1 MHELI
6 YFESPGYAEPTRL
19 CLEISQVSWKNT
31 TVDWDGFQE
40 LKDNGELPYGYL
52 PILKTPQGTLAE
64 SNALMRYAAALA
76 GLEPEDLYL
85 RGKVDEILEL
95 IQGWRASFTPTF
107 YIEDLDEKIK
117 ARKALFA
124 VGAKI
129 DVGLKDLESLIEASS
144 TGWIADTED
153 MTLADV
159 KAFLNTFMMFSG
171 QFDGI
176 DPSMLK
182 PYPMLMKYHDHMA
195 NDARVK
201 AYYDRD
207 DDEIRWVYKP
217 NAFDEA

>member
-19 CLEISQVSWKNT
+19 CLELSQVSWKNT
-31 TVDWDGFQE
+31 TVDWDGFKA
-40 LKDNGELPYGYL
+40 LKDSGELPHGYL

-76 GLEPEDLYL
+76 GLEPEDLFL

-107 YIEDLDEKIK
+107 YIEDLDEKIA
-117 ARKALFA
+117 ARKALFEE
-124 VGAKI
+124 GAKI
-129 DVGLKDLESLIEASS
+129 DLGLKNLESLVEASS

-176 DPSMLK
+176 EASMLK
-182 PYPMLMKYHDHMA
+182 SYPSLMKYHDHVA

-201 AYYDRD
+201 AYYDRE
-207 DDEIRWVYKP
+207 DELRWVYKP
-217 NAFDEA
+217 GAFNNA

>member
-19 CLEISQVSWKNT
+19 CLELSQVSWKNT
-31 TVDWDGFQE
+31 TVDWDGFQA
-40 LKDNGELPYGYL
+40 LKDSGELPHGYL

-76 GLEPEDLYL
+76 GLEPEDLFL

-107 YIEDLDEKIK
+107 YIEDLDEKIA
-117 ARKALFA
+117 ARKALFEE
-124 VGAKI
+124 GAKI
-129 DVGLKDLESLIEASS
+129 DLGLKNLESLVEASS

-176 DPSMLK
+176 EASMLK
-182 PYPMLMKYHDHMA
+182 SYPSLMKYHDHVA

-201 AYYDRD
+201 AYYDRE
-207 DDEIRWVYKP
+207 DELRWVYKP
-217 NAFDEA
+217 GAFNNA

>member
-1 MHELI
+1 
-6 YFESPGYAEPTRL
+6 
-19 CLEISQVSWKNT
+19 VSWKNT
-31 TVDWDGFQE
+31 TVDWDGFQA
-40 LKDNGELPYGYL
+40 LKDSGELPHGYL

-76 GLEPEDLYL
+76 GLEPEDLFL

-107 YIEDLDEKIK
+107 YIEDLDEKIA
-117 ARKALFA
+117 ARKALFEE
-124 VGAKI
+124 GAKI
-129 DVGLKDLESLIEASS
+129 DLGLKNLESLVEASS

-176 DPSMLK
+176 EASMLK
-182 PYPMLMKYHDHMA
+182 SYPSLMKYHDHVA

-201 AYYDRD
+201 AYYDRE
-207 DDEIRWVYKP
+207 DELRWVYKP
-217 NAFDEA
+217 GAFNDA

>member
-19 CLEISQVSWKNT
+19 CLELSQVSWKNT
-31 TVDWDGFQE
+31 TVDWDGFQA
-40 LKDNGELPYGYL
+40 LKDSGELPHGYL

-76 GLEPEDLYL
+76 GLEPEDLFL

-107 YIEDLDEKIK
+107 YIEDLDEKIA
-117 ARKALFA
+117 ARKALFEE
-124 VGAKI
+124 GAKI
-129 DVGLKDLESLIEASS
+129 DLGLKNLESLVEASS

-176 DPSMLK
+176 EASMLK
-182 PYPMLMKYHDHMA
+182 SYPSLMKYHDHMA

-201 AYYDRD
+201 AYYDC

-217 NAFDEA
+217 NAFNEA

>member
-6 YFESPGYAEPTRL
+6 YFDSPGYAEPTRF
-19 CLEISQVSWKNT
+19 CLEISELPWKNT
-31 TVDWDGFQE
+31 TVDWDGFQA
-40 LKDNGELPYGYL
+40 LKDSGELPHGYL

-76 GLEPEDLYL
+76 GLEPEDLFL

-107 YIEDLDEKIK
+107 YIEDLDEKIA
-117 ARKALFA
+117 ARKALFEE
-124 VGAKI
+124 GAKI
-129 DVGLKDLESLIEASS
+129 DLGLKNLESLVEASS

-171 QFDGI
+171 QFDVI
-176 DPSMLK
+176 EASMLK
-182 PYPMLMKYHDHMA
+182 SYPSLMKYHDHVA

-201 AYYDRD
+201 AYYDLE
-207 DDEIRWVYKP
+207 DELRWVYKP
-217 NAFDEA
+217 GAFNNA

>member
-1 MHELI
+1 MI

-19 CLEISQVSWKNT
+19 CLELSQVSWKNT
-31 TVDWDGFQE
+31 TVDWDGFQA
-40 LKDNGELPYGYL
+40 LKDSGELPHGYL

-76 GLEPEDLYL
+76 GLEPEDLFL

-107 YIEDLDEKIK
+107 YIEDLDEKIA
-117 ARKALFA
+117 ARKALFEE
-124 VGAKI
+124 GAKI
-129 DVGLKDLESLIEASS
+129 DLGLKNLESLVEASS

-176 DPSMLK
+176 EASMLK
-182 PYPMLMKYHDHMA
+182 SYPSLMKYHDHVA

-201 AYYDRD
+201 AYYDLE
-207 DDEIRWVYKP
+207 DELRWVYKP
-217 NAFDEA
+217 GAFNNA

>member
-19 CLEISQVSWKNT
+19 CLELSQVSWKNT
-31 TVDWDGFQE
+31 TVDWDGFQA
-40 LKDNGELPYGYL
+40 LKDSGELPHGYL

-76 GLEPEDLYL
+76 GLEPEDLFL

-107 YIEDLDEKIK
+107 YIEDLDEKIA
-117 ARKALFA
+117 ARKALFEE
-124 VGAKI
+124 GAKI
-129 DVGLKDLESLIEASS
+129 DLGLKNLESLVEASS

-176 DPSMLK
+176 EASMLK
-182 PYPMLMKYHDHMA
+182 SYPSLMKYHNHVA

-201 AYYDRD
+201 AYYDRE
-207 DDEIRWVYKP
+207 DELRWVYKP
-217 NAFDEA
+217 GAFNNA

>member
-19 CLEISQVSWKNT
+19 CLELSQVSWKNT
-31 TVDWDGFQE
+31 TVDWDGFQA
-40 LKDNGELPYGYL
+40 LKDSGELPHGYL

-76 GLEPEDLYL
+76 GLEPEDLFL

-107 YIEDLDEKIK
+107 YIEDLDEKIA
-117 ARKALFA
+117 ARKALFEE
-124 VGAKI
+124 GAKI
-129 DVGLKDLESLIEASS
+129 DLGLKNLESLVEASS

-176 DPSMLK
+176 EASMLK
-182 PYPMLMKYHDHMA
+182 SYPSLMKYHDHVA

-201 AYYDRD
+201 AYYDRE
-207 DDEIRWVYKP
+207 DELRWVYKP
-217 NAFDEA
+217 GAFNDA

>member
-40 LKDNGELPYGYL
+40 LKDSGELPYCYL

-107 YIEDLDEKIK
+107 YIEDLDEKIA
-117 ARKALFA
+117 ARKALF
-124 VGAKI
+124 VEGAKI

-153 MTLADV
+153 ITLADV

-176 DPSMLK
+176 DASMLK
-182 PYPMLMKYHDHMA
+182 PYPMLMKYHDHVA

-207 DDEIRWVYKP
+207 DEIRWVYKP
-217 NAFDEA
+217 NAFDQA